1 MLKYRKNNGAKKD
14 MKKGLQRIFAAALIV
29 SGVGIVG
36 VTPLYASNNAS
47 VTQTISGGTLTTDI
61 RDASR
66 ASVASPVFPISAAAF
81 SFICQTSTGTIGSNT
96 QRLYVDNPNSANN
109 GWTLTVAA
117 TNGATSTFANTGA
130 TQSFDFNDPTGSGCT
145 DGVDADSKGGQMTLN
160 AAAGT
165 LTTDCTSCSLTSI
178 TKGAS
183 TAFNQGTTDSITLL
197 NAAAASDDV
206 GRWYLTG
213 VGVSQTIPGEQPAD
227 SYSISLTATVTA
239 S

>member
-1 MLKYRKNNGAKKD
+1 MLKYRKHKELRKRI
-14 MKKGLQRIFAAALIV
+14 KKGLQRIFAAALVV

-81 SFICQTSTGTIGSNT
+81 SFTCQTSTGTIGSNT

-117 TNGATSTFANTGA
+117 TSGATSTFANTGA

-145 DGVDADSKGGQMTLN
+145 DGADADSKGGQMTLN

-165 LTTDCTSCSLTSI
+165 LTSI
-178 TKGAS
+178 TKGTS

-213 VGVSQTIPGEQPAD
+213 IGVSQTIPGEQPAD